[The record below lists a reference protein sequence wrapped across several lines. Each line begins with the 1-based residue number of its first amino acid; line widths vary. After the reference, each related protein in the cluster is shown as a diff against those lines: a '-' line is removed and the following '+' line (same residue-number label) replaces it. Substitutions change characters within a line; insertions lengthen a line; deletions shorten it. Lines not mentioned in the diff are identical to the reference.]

1 MSRER
6 EPDQRL
12 VKGWFCSGLSNLT
25 TISNCLSVLNVVRFF
40 LSLPKKAVTLARVA
54 NYIPNFFASFHKF
67 ISFCQLGSILK

>member
-25 TISNCLSVLNVVRFF
+25 TRTAYRFLMWSF
-40 LSLPKKAVTLARVA
+40 FSYLYPRRQLRLRESPTTSLTSLPVFINLFR
-54 NYIPNFFASFHKF
+54 FASWAVF
-67 ISFCQLGSILK
+67 